1 MANVVIDIAAQFTG
15 KSAFNKATSATDG
28 LEKSVGKLAKQF
40 VSLFAAQKI
49 YSFGKA
55 SVKAFAEDEKSARS
69 LALALANTGNAF
81 AQMDVESFIQRMQRT
96 TGVLDDELR
105 PAFRTLITATG
116 DVKKSQDA
124 LALALDISRGTGKDL
139 TAVTLALSKGYSGQ
153 TTALSRLGAGL
164 SKATLASGDMDLITS
179 ELQKKFAGQALEATK
194 GFAGQM
200 DLLTVA
206 VNNAKEAIG
215 KGLVD
220 ALGILAGGQGSVGGA
235 VGVINSIATGIA
247 DGAKNIA
254 FMIKQFEA
262 LKPVIV
268 AIGALLLIYFAPV
281 TAAVAAITAL
291 LAIGGK
297 NLKKSQYAQ
306 GKIPGGMG
314 NVSMSVGSQDTQRAQ
329 AAAKAKA
336 DKETLG
342 VTKTGN
348 TLKKI
353 ENDLTARKLALTG
366 DEKALLELQKQ
377 YDVTRVGLFSAL
389 SQAGDSETK
398 MRLLSLIA
406 IHDQNAALAGQ
417 IKKAEESTD
426 ALKAF
431 TDAIR
436 AAIKALIDMIAAQQL
451 KLMTLLGINPANP
464 ATAIGSFN
472 AGSARMGES
481 AGNIAAGLPVSGL
494 NSMGF
499 GDAHL
504 GALARQSVNAGT
516 TYVINAT
523 GIGDQQI
530 ASVVQS
536 AIQDLNRFGSSTTY
550 AGAL

>member
-15 KSAFNKATSATDG
+15 KSAFSKATAATDG

-105 PAFRTLITATG
+105 PAFRSLITATG

-164 SKATLASGDMDLITS
+164 SKATLASNDMDLITS

-220 ALGILAGGQGSVGGA
+220 SLGILAGGQGGVGGA
-235 VGVINSIATGIA
+235 VGVINNMANGIA
-247 DGAKNIA
+247 EGTKNIA
-254 FMIKQFEA
+254 YMIKQFEA
-262 LKPVIV
+262 LKPVII
-268 AIGALLLIYFAPV
+268 AIGALLLIYFAPI
-281 TAAVAAITAL
+281 TAAVAALTFL
-291 LAIGGK
+291 LAKGGQ
-297 NLKKSQYAQ
+297 NLKKSQFRQ
-306 GKIPGGMG
+306 GSVPGGMG
-314 NVSMSVGSQDTQRAQ
+314 NVSMSTSSQDTQRAQ
-329 AAAKAKA
+329 MIAKIKA

-366 DEKALLELQKQ
+366 DEKALLELEKK
-377 YDVTRVGLFSAL
+377 YDVTRIGLFSAL
-389 SQAGDSETK
+389 NQATDSETK

-426 ALKAF
+426 ALAAF
-431 TDAIR
+431 KNAIIE
-436 AAIKALIDMIAAQQL
+436 AIKALVAMTNAMLSKLQQDF
-451 KLMTLLGINPANP
+451 GG
-464 ATAIGSFN
+464 ATSAFAYDSTFN
-472 AGSARMGES
+472 TNDPNAVSG
-481 AGNIAAGLPVSGL
+481 GLPGSVL
-494 NSMGF
+494 TMPF
-499 GDAHL
+499 G
-504 GALARQSVNAGT
+504 AGT
-516 TYVINAT
+516 FRAAEAAT
-523 GIGDQQI
+523 TNIT
-530 ASVVQS
+530 VNVQGSISTERDIVS
-536 AIQDLNRFGSSTTY
+536 AITQGIYNNQASGIPISYTTAY
-550 AGAL
+550 R